1 MTHGGTIYIMANK
14 LRTAIY
20 IGVTADLYSRIM
32 DHKNHIYKNSFTDR
46 YNCEYCIYYEH
57 YPTIQQAIAREK
69 EIKKWRRDK
78 KNALINTL
86 NPKWEDLWNDI
97 KNW

>member
-1 MTHGGTIYIMANK
+1 MTHGGTVYIMANK
-14 LRTAIY
+14 LRTVIY
-20 IGVTADLYSRIM
+20 IEVTADLYSRIM
-32 DHKNHIYKNSFTDR
+32 DHKNHIYKNSFTER

-57 YPTIQQAIAREK
+57 HPTIQQAIAREK
-69 EIKKWRRDK
+69 EIKKWKRDK
-78 KNALINTL
+78 KDALINTL